1 MSNKLVDAIN
11 KQINEEFF
19 SAYTYLSMSVHFG
32 DKNLGGFAQWMHAQY
47 EEEMGHGMRLLKHV
61 QDRGGKVVLQ
71 AIEKPDSDFGGP
83 LEVFQQSL
91 GHEKKVTRM
100 IIDLYELA
108 LQEKDY
114 ASQVELQW
122 FVNEQVEEESSVS
135 DICERLKMAGDHPG
149 ALMMVE
155 REVNAGRAH

>member
-1 MSNKLVDAIN
+1 V
-11 KQINEEFF
+11 
-19 SAYTYLSMSVHFG
+19 SMAVHFSE
-32 DKNLGGFAQWMHAQY
+32 KNLEGFAQWMHSQY

-61 QDRGGKVVLQ
+61 QDRGGKIVLKT
-71 AIEKPDSDFGGP
+71 IEQPPTEFGDP
-83 LEVFQQSL
+83 LAVFQQSL

-122 FVNEQVEEESSVS
+122 FVNEQVEEERSVS
-135 DICERLKMAGDHPG
+135 DICERLKMCGDHPG
-149 ALMMVE
+149 ALMLVE
-155 REVNAGRAH
+155 REVNTRRQD